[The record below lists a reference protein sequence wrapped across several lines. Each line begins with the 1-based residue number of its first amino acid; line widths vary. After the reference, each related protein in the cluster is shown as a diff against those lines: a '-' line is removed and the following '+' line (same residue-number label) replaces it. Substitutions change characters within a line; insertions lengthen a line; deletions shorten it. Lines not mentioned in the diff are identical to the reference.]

1 MNNQAQRG
9 PPSNAEERNP
19 AVHARDGPEQVVE
32 LSLTELYP
40 FKNHPF
46 HVVDDVHME
55 STAQSIKNNGVL
67 VPVIVRPRAEGGYEI
82 ISGHRRKRACEM
94 IGKETIPAIVRDL
107 DDDAATLFMVDSNL
121 QREQLLPSERAFAFK
136 MKLDALK
143 HQGKRTAPTSAQ
155 VGQKLKTSIE
165 KVAEKI
171 GESKTQVQRYIRLT
185 HLIPQLLQLVDERQ
199 IAFSPAVEL
208 SFLNHQEQIA
218 LLDAM
223 DSEQARP
230 SLSQAQ
236 RLRKLSE
243 SGSLN
248 INRGLAKR
256 KKTLADAEKRIAEL
270 DTIFKRL
277 YEDTI
282 SGKLSDERFQKLST
296 DYEKEQHQLQDVAI
310 SLRDEIEAEERKSAN
325 VERFLSVVERYT
337 EIPELTPCILHE
349 FVEKIVVHAASDPK
363 GKNRTQEIDIYYK
376 GIGALEVS
384 KVTSSR
390 QE

>member
-208 SFLNHQEQIA
+208 SFLNQQEQIA

-248 INRGLAKR
+248 I
-256 KKTLADAEKRIAEL
+256 TLMRNIL
-270 DTIFKRL
+270 
-277 YEDTI
+277 
-282 SGKLSDERFQKLST
+282 
-296 DYEKEQHQLQDVAI
+296 
-310 SLRDEIEAEERKSAN
+310 AEEKLN
-325 VERFLSVVERYT
+325 G
-337 EIPELTPCILHE
+337 
-349 FVEKIVVHAASDPK
+349 EKVAMD
-363 GKNRTQEIDIYYK
+363 
-376 GIGALEVS
+376 
-384 KVTSSR
+384 
-390 QE
+390 

>member
-1 MNNQAQRG
+1 MPRHNVV
-9 PPSNAEERNP
+9 PPTEDEDRNL

-55 STAQSIKNNGVL
+55 STAQSIKSNGVL

-107 DDDAATLFMVDSNL
+107 NDDAATLFMVDSNL

-185 HLIPQLLQLVDERQ
+185 HLIPQLVDERQ
-199 IAFSPAVEL
+199 IAFPSTVEL
-208 SFLNHQEQIA
+208 SFYTRYAQDM
-218 LLDAM
+218 LLEVIH
-223 DSEQARP
+223 SEKASP
-230 SLSQAQ
+230 SLVKLFVIMTQ
-236 RLRKLSE
+236 R
-243 SGSLN
+243 
-248 INRGLAKR
+248 
-256 KKTLADAEKRIAEL
+256 
-270 DTIFKRL
+270 
-277 YEDTI
+277 
-282 SGKLSDERFQKLST
+282 
-296 DYEKEQHQLQDVAI
+296 
-310 SLRDEIEAEERKSAN
+310 EE
-325 VERFLSVVERYT
+325 YMW
-337 EIPELTPCILHE
+337 
-349 FVEKIVVHAASDPK
+349 
-363 GKNRTQEIDIYYK
+363 
-376 GIGALEVS
+376 
-384 KVTSSR
+384 
-390 QE
+390 

>member
-1 MNNQAQRG
+1 MNAKTQRG
-9 PPSNAEERNP
+9 PPSEVEERNP

-40 FKNHPF
+40 FKDHPF

-55 STAQSIKNNGVL
+55 SIAQSIKDNGVL
-67 VPVIVRPRAEGGYEI
+67 VPVIVRPKAEGGYEI
-82 ISGHRRKRACEM
+82 ISGHRRKRACEI

-143 HQGKRTAPTSAQ
+143 HQGKRTAPASAQ
-155 VGQKLKTSIE
+155 VGQKLKTSVE

-171 GESKTQVQRYIRLT
+171 GESKTQVQRYIRQT
-185 HLIPQLLQLVDERQ
+185 NLIPQLLQMVDERQ

-208 SFLNHQEQIA
+208 SFLTQQEQLA

-248 INRGLAKR
+248 ITLMRNILAEEKLNGEKVAMDYSDFR
-256 KKTLADAEKRIAEL
+256 DYFPPKTTDRQTHKVLIKLVRIWHRQQQLKKT
-270 DTIFKRL
+270 
-277 YEDTI
+277 
-282 SGKLSDERFQKLST
+282 Q
-296 DYEKEQHQLQDVAI
+296 
-310 SLRDEIEAEERKSAN
+310 EAR
-325 VERFLSVVERYT
+325 
-337 EIPELTPCILHE
+337 
-349 FVEKIVVHAASDPK
+349 
-363 GKNRTQEIDIYYK
+363 
-376 GIGALEVS
+376 
-384 KVTSSR
+384 
-390 QE
+390 